1 MRIWCGWHRVAAKF
15 LVKFRSCWVV
25 CDEISEK
32 GSYFPCAI
40 QLNIPVPVV
49 VEKLCSS
56 HYVVLG
62 DQNKPGGVAQGEHLC
77 DAVRGDLAVIEQT
90 PKTSTFACSI
100 NTENVT
106 EINI

>member
-1 MRIWCGWHRVAAKF
+1 MGLQTILAPEKRQVRDCF
-15 LVKFRSCWVV
+15 
-25 CDEISEK
+25 ISLL
-32 GSYFPCAI
+32 

>member
-1 MRIWCGWHRVAAKF
+1 MENTIHGAWVSITDENYEESQGWA
-15 LVKFRSCWVV
+15 FRLSLLLKRDKSGIVL
-25 CDEISEK
+25 
-32 GSYFPCAI
+32 F
-40 QLNIPVPVV
+40 
-49 VEKLCSS
+49 
-56 HYVVLG
+56 LG
-62 DQNKPGGVAQGEHLC
+62 DENKPGGVAQGEHLC